1 MDKPCPYHT
10 DLVNEVKKISKSVE
24 QLQMITVKN
33 GSQKALPIQE
43 LLAELWESSI
53 VLRDFTKFHILCKK
67 YRLYKIFFFFLIFF
81 VLFAFGISI
90 KDIILKLI
98 K

>member
-1 MDKPCPYHT
+1 MENPCPYHAVI
-10 DLVNEVKKISKSVE
+10 VNEVKKIAKSVE

-33 GSQKALPIQE
+33 GSQKALPIQD

-53 VLRDFTKFHILCKK
+53 ILRDFTKFHVICIK
-67 YRLYKIFFFFLIFF
+67 YHLYKIFFFFLIFF

-90 KDIILKLI
+90 KDIIINLFT
-98 K
+98 